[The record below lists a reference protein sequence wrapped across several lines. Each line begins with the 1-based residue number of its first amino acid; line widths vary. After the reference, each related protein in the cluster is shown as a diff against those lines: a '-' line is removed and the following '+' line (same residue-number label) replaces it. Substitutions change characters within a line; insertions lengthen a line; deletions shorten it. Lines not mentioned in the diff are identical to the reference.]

1 MQIKKVTLIGIGAA
15 GAFFAPR
22 LFNWLDKGDFRI
34 VADGV
39 RKQRIEKYGITV
51 NGIKYDFPIV
61 TPSKKGEPAD
71 LIIIATKINE
81 LDQAIKDIKNQV
93 GKNTI
98 ILSIQNGLDSEERV
112 AKAYGWDH
120 VLYSYVRMSIDM
132 TNGHTNYNPS
142 KGCIYF
148 GEKDNTTYSERV
160 LAVKAL
166 FDECHI
172 AYQINDDMIHG
183 LWYKFLANVSE
194 SVPSALVGVPYG
206 AYRVSEHLNAIRLA
220 ALHEVVAIAKAKGI
234 EFTDHE
240 IEEEHNMVMNIRYD
254 YRSSL
259 LQDLNSK
266 QHTEIESFAGT
277 VVRYGEEF
285 GIPTPVN
292 SVIYHI
298 FKAIEEKN
306 DGLI

>member
-1 MQIKKVTLIGIGAA
+1 MQIRKVTLIGMGAA
-15 GAFFAPR
+15 GSFFAPR
-22 LFNWLDKGDFRI
+22 LFNWLDEGDFRI

-39 RKQRIEKYGITV
+39 RKERLEKYGITV

-61 TPSKKGEPAD
+61 KPSQKGEPAD

-112 AKAYGWDH
+112 AKVYGWDH
-120 VLYSYVRMSIDM
+120 MLYSYVRMSIDM
-132 TNGHTNYNPS
+132 TNGHTDYNPS

-148 GEKDNTTYSERV
+148 GEKDNTVYSEKV

-183 LWYKFLANVSE
+183 LWYKFIANVSE
-194 SVPSALVGVPYG
+194 SVPSALVQVPYG

-220 ALHEVVAIAKAKGI
+220 ALEEVVAIAKAKGI
-234 EFTDHE
+234 EFSERE
-240 IEEEHNMVMNIRYD
+240 IDEEHKMVMNIRYD

-259 LQDLNSK
+259 LHDLKAK
-266 QHTEIESFAGT
+266 QHTEIESFSGA
-277 VVRYGEEF
+277 VVRFGKEL

-292 SVIYHI
+292 SVIYHT
-298 FKAIEEKN
+298 FKAMEEKN